1 MKNMTARI
9 TMMKRIAGLILLP
22 EDDDEEEAMVGC
34 FW

>member
-1 MKNMTARI
+1 MKKITARI

-22 EDDDEEEAMVGC
+22 EDDDKEDMVGC